1 MEEKIRQLVKQAMI
15 DKNEH
20 AKVTYKSI
28 LENALKIAKADG
40 NRAVTDD
47 DFIKAIKNEIKQ
59 LNDLAEFV
67 KKDDERLAVIGEKY
81 SYCKALLPE
90 MVTAEQITEY
100 LTTNNIEKNIGV
112 CMKALKAQFGNTLDG
127 KMAQG
132 IVKEYIA
139 Q

>member
-1 MEEKIRQLVKQAMI
+1 METKVRQLVKQAMI
-15 DKNEH
+15 DRNEN

-47 DFIKAIKNEIKQ
+47 DFIKATKNEMKQ
-59 LNDLAEFV
+59 LNDLSEFV

-81 SYCKALLPE
+81 SYCKALLPK
-90 MVTAEQITEY
+90 MVTKEQIVEY

-112 CMKALKAQFGNTLDG
+112 CMKALKTQFSSTLDG

-132 IVKEYIA
+132 IVREYIS
-139 Q
+139 